1 MDRIHTVICGFYDAA
16 LEPGRW
22 EAAFEGLGDLLGGCA
37 MGSSLQS
44 GKGLD
49 SVLALS
55 RLDPHYTR
63 VLHDYYATPDTNPM
77 VAVMGNLPSSR
88 AFARALVKPDAD
100 YRRSGLYNDVF
111 RPQGLEHAA
120 VACVLRSGDRFAP
133 LGVFNRAGQEFGNE
147 ELKILDLAAPHIEK
161 ALHVHLRIGGSEAM
175 RDATG
180 HALDHLP
187 VGTVFVAPDGSIR
200 GMNRIAEDVLRKG
213 DGLWARGNRLRTSLA
228 SEERRLYGLLASAI
242 GTAEGDE
249 NGSGGWMA
257 ISRPSGSRALG
268 VLVAPLPARD
278 FWPGGEAGAVVF
290 VSDPDLRIAPEAEA
304 LTEILGL
311 TPAQARIASLLAIGL
326 TLEEAADRTG
336 VTVHTAR
343 VHLKQAFERTS
354 TSRQSDLV
362 RSVLSSVASLS
373 AR

>member
-16 LEPGRW
+16 LDPGRW

-187 VGTVFVAPDGSIR
+187 VGKVFVAPDGSIR
-200 GMNRIAEDVLRKG
+200 GMNGSPRMSSGRATACGPEATG
-213 DGLWARGNRLRTSLA
+213 F
-228 SEERRLYGLLASAI
+228 ERRWQARSGAFTACWRRLSGRPR
-242 GTAEGDE
+242 GTKTVRAA
-249 NGSGGWMA
+249 GW
-257 ISRPSGSRALG
+257 RYRALPDRG
-268 VLVAPLPARD
+268 RWGCSLLPFQRGTSG
-278 FWPGGEAGAVVF
+278 PGAK
-290 VSDPDLRIAPEAEA
+290 
-304 LTEILGL
+304 
-311 TPAQARIASLLAIGL
+311 PAQSCSSATPIFALRQ
-326 TLEEAADRTG
+326 
-336 VTVHTAR
+336 
-343 VHLKQAFERTS
+343 KQRH
-354 TSRQSDLV
+354 
-362 RSVLSSVASLS
+362 
-373 AR
+373 